1 MLTRFDTMLHTICPE
16 TPLVVN
22 KIYLYRTYDR
32 RIFPSRLEREREL
45 LPPLGLS
52 WPGICPHLAKLS
64 QCVTVSVSF
73 SSPYQDLHLYICSNL
88 TSAQPTIMRMCLLI
102 WIMIPSE

>member
-1 MLTRFDTMLHTICPE
+1 MLTWFDTILDTICPE

-22 KIYLYRTYDR
+22 KIYLCRTYDR

-64 QCVTVSVSF
+64 QCVAVSVSF
-73 SSPYQDLHLYICSNL
+73 SSPCQDLHPYSYSNL
-88 TSAQPTIMRMCLLI
+88 TSAQPTIMRISACAFLYGL
-102 WIMIPSE
+102 